1 MIIDRMTEALTAEQS
16 VEYERA
22 RYANTTMPVAIS
34 LNLVGGCTTTAL
46 FWGAAPPL
54 YLAIFTGIFAV
65 IAAYWVFYLS
75 ARFRRTAF
83 TPKRV
88 RRLYQL
94 LSMSGLVT
102 SLTWGI
108 GMYYIFPYG
117 QLAVQ
122 FSFMC
127 ALVLLGVTV
136 AICFAAYYPAALWTF
151 LPFAGIA
158 VFVLA
163 IQPKIFYAELFSVLM
178 FVPAQVF
185 MSLLYSRIHVN
196 SLRLRFENIDL
207 VGQLTV
213 QRDLAEAALSAKS
226 TFLAAASHDLRQPL
240 HALGLFLYSLQR
252 TDLNTK
258 QRELAANIES
268 STNAAREMLDTLLD
282 FSKLEAGAVV
292 AKPVSFPLQPMLHK
306 LENEFAPLADAK
318 NLVYRMRDTTT
329 FAHADP
335 ALVELILRNFISNAI
350 RYTEHGGLL
359 IACRSRGEE
368 IALEVWDTGIGIPAS
383 QHRDIFREFYQLANP
398 ERNRNKGLGLGLAI
412 VEGLARTMELQV
424 GLASNPGR
432 GSVFRLVL
440 PAGAEQHE
448 AKLPAPI
455 AHAGLLGGCK
465 VLLVEDDQAARTA
478 MAALLREWG
487 CHCEAFELIEEA
499 FDALSGF
506 APDLVITDFRLRE
519 KRTGQEVFDGVTARL
534 GRRVPAIIV
543 TGDTAPERL
552 REALASGATLLH
564 KPVAPPALHAA
575 MESLLERTSHE

>member
-1 MIIDRMTEALTAEQS
+1 MIIDRMPEALTAENA
-16 VEYERA
+16 VAYERA
-22 RYANTTMPVAIS
+22 RYSNTTMPVA
-34 LNLVGGCTTTAL
+34 LTVNLVGGSTTVAL
-46 FWGAAPPL
+46 YWGAAPLP
-54 YLAIFTGIFAV
+54 YLAVFLSIFIV
-65 IAAYWVFYLS
+65 IALAWIFPLS
-75 ARFRRTAF
+75 AHFRRQAF
-83 TPKRV
+83 TPERV
-88 RRLYQL
+88 SLLFRL
-94 LSMSGLVT
+94 LSITGAVAG
-102 SLTWGI
+102 LTWGI
-108 GMYYIFPYG
+108 GMYFIFPYG
-117 QLAVQ
+117 ELAAQ
-122 FSFMC
+122 FCFLC

-136 AICFAAYYPAALWTF
+136 AICFAGYYPAALWTF
-151 LPFAGIA
+151 LPFSFIA
-158 VFVLA
+158 VLVLVM
-163 IQPKIFYAELFSVLM
+163 QPKIFYAELLSVLM
-178 FVPAQVF
+178 YVPAQVF

-207 VGQLTV
+207 VSQLTV

-268 STNAAREMLDTLLD
+268 STNAAREMLDTLLY

-292 AKPVSFPLQPMLHK
+292 AKPVSFPLQPMLRK

-318 NLVYRMRDTTT
+318 NLVYRWRDTTA
-329 FAHADP
+329 FVHADP

-350 RYTEHGGLL
+350 RYTERGGLL
-359 IACRSRGEE
+359 IACRRRGEG

-432 GSVFRLVL
+432 GSVFCLVL
-440 PAGAEQHE
+440 PAGVAQHE
-448 AKLPAPI
+448 AKLPAP
-455 AHAGLLGGCK
+455 APHAGLPGGCK
-465 VLLVEDDQAARTA
+465 VLLVEDDQAARSA
-478 MAALLREWG
+478 MATLLREWG
-487 CHCEAFELIEEA
+487 CRCEAFELIEEA

-506 APDLVITDFRLRE
+506 SPDLVITDFRLRE
-519 KRTGQEVFDGVTARL
+519 KRTGQDVLDGVTARL
-534 GRRVPAIIV
+534 GHRVPAIIV

-564 KPVAPPALHAA
+564 KPVAPPALQAA
-575 MESLLERTSHE
+575 MESLLGRTNPG